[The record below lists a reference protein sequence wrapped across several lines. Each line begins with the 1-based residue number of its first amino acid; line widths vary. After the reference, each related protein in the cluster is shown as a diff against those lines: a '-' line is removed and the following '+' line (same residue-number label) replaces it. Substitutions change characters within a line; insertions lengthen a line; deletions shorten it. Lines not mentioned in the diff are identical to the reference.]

1 MSQHAATPDEV
12 GIDDLFLPSLVP
24 SERNCP
30 EPVLAPSPEAA
41 PVLVPSPRDHSEA
54 MPGTAVVRKSC
65 ARQGSI
71 SRLRG
76 YAGAAD
82 VCIALV
88 AVAAAL
94 ATSEAEIALLAVVW
108 APLSIASDMRFAR
121 TGVLFEARPY
131 LRANVGLVLVATALA
146 VVGGDIDAIRIALGI
161 TSGLVV
167 CGLITRS
174 ALVFA
179 ARRGWLGLTTAES
192 ILVVGSLESVS
203 RTVAEWESTDRVEV
217 VGVCLSETGPRPEAV
232 KGVPVLGGVSD
243 TDAVAH
249 DLGVDVVAVHDV
261 DLLGGY
267 QIAKLE
273 WALEDI
279 GTRLTVITPV
289 TNTVSERA
297 HVRALGRRLVVD
309 VACNRP
315 SGTVG
320 WVKGALDRLLGFAGL
335 IVAVPVIGVCMVL
348 IKLDSAGPAIFKQTR
363 VRERGRT
370 FTMYKLRTMT
380 SGSEAHQEDLL
391 PYNEVGGGMFKMRVD
406 PRVTGVGAWLRR
418 LSLDELPQLW
428 NVVRGDMS
436 LIGPRPAEPF
446 EVASY
451 DDIAMRRLA
460 VKPGLTGLWQVSGR
474 SNLSWDETVR
484 IDQYYVDNWCP
495 RREVAIALR
504 TVKAVLK
511 KDGAY

>member
-1 MSQHAATPDEV
+1 
-12 GIDDLFLPSLVP
+12 VP
-24 SERNCP
+24 K
-30 EPVLAPSPEAA
+30 
-41 PVLVPSPRDHSEA
+41 PRDKPEST
-54 MPGTAVVRKSC
+54 PGTAAIAEPS

-76 YAGAAD
+76 YATAVDA
-82 VCIALV
+82 CIALV

-94 ATSEAEIALLAVVW
+94 VTSRVEIALLAVLW
-108 APLSIASDMRFAR
+108 ILISGARDLRAAR
-121 TGVLFEARPY
+121 TGVFFEARPY
-131 LRANVGLVLVATALA
+131 ARASAGFILVATAAA
-146 VVGGDIDAIRIALGI
+146 VIGGDIEAIRIALGT
-161 TSGLVV
+161 TSGLAV
-167 CGLITRS
+167 CGLLARYG
-174 ALVFA
+174 LVLA
-179 ARRGWLGLTTAES
+179 ARRGWHGFTTAES
-192 ILVVGSLESVS
+192 ILIVGSLESVS
-203 RTVAEWESTDRVEV
+203 RTVTEWQSADRVDV
-217 VGVCLSETGPRPEAV
+217 IGVCLSEADPHPEV
-232 KGVPVLGGVSD
+232 VRGVPVLGTVGD
-243 TDAVAH
+243 AAAVAR
-249 DLGVDVVAVHDV
+249 DVGADVVAVHDV

-315 SGTVG
+315 SGAIARI
-320 WVKGALDRLLGFAGL
+320 KGALDRLLAFVGL
-335 IVAVPVIGVCMVL
+335 VVALPVIAACMVL
-348 IKLDSAGPAIFKQTR
+348 IKLDSAGPAIFRQTR

-380 SGSEAHQEDLL
+380 SGSETHQEDLQ
-391 PYNEVGGGMFKMRVD
+391 PYNEVGGGMFKMRID
-406 PRVTGVGAWLRR
+406 PRVTRVGAWLRR

-428 NVVRGDMS
+428 NVVIGDMS

-484 IDQYYVDNWCP
+484 IDQDYVDNWRP

-504 TVKAVLK
+504 TVKAVLR